1 MRAGKDSL
9 AVPLM
14 AKWENRKTLARAY
27 GTSRRASGWAG
38 ENVARSGG
46 LIRAIR
52 GKGKQAS
59 LEELYLVARCGLAW
73 VKARPGAKSLYW
85 QTQGGRVKYRQG
97 WAGEKSGLFEHSA
110 RGSPVVLDV
119 RAIEFPPCHNS
130 FSADS

>member
-27 GTSRRASGWAG
+27 GTSRHTSGWAG

-52 GKGKQAS
+52 GQGKQAS
-59 LEELYLVARCGLAW
+59 LEEPYLVTRCGLAW
-73 VKARPGAKSLYW
+73 VKARLGAPGL
-85 QTQGGRVKYRQG
+85 GGF
-97 WAGEKSGLFEHSA
+97 EKSGLFEHPEAILATGQS
-110 RGSPVVLDV
+110 V
-119 RAIEFPPCHNS
+119 RFQRRIVYRLS
-130 FSADS
+130 FSVAC